1 MGNAGKLKTRR
12 ITCDTFI
19 RYNKIFN
26 LRKEASYVLL
36 PREQKVMSRIWRR
49 HLFSWMRETPLK
61 SGAICSCDK
70 GQKTISFC
78 LWQLFVFYLRGFL
91 TTMTS
96 RLDVASARWN
106 LDQWCWSKLYAF
118 VKKNREEMFSSACSC
133 NSGML
138 EPFASGEHQQIC
150 CTVQYNRA
158 ALQYLLR
165 LTLEHRFTMA
175 AYGGFRETP
184 NFRFIRPDLL
194 LPKNS

>member
-19 RYNKIFN
+19 RYKKIFN
-26 LRKEASYVLL
+26 LRKESSYVLL
-36 PREQKVMSRIWRR
+36 PREQKAMSRIWRR

-78 LWQLFVFYLRGFL
+78 LWQWFVFYLRGFL

-106 LDQWCWSKLYAF
+106 LDQWRWSKLYAF
-118 VKKNREEMFSSACSC
+118 VKKCAKKCFQVLAHAIVECYNPLLQVSINTFVALFNKTVLRF
-133 NSGML
+133 N
-138 EPFASGEHQQIC
+138 IC
-150 CTVQYNRA
+150 CA
-158 ALQYLLR
+158 
-165 LTLEHRFTMA
+165 
-175 AYGGFRETP
+175 
-184 NFRFIRPDLL
+184 
-194 LPKNS
+194 